1 MAAPGSEEIG
11 RWGEEISCAFL
22 RLKGYRIIDRN
33 CRVGRLE
40 LDAVAMDGTELVF
53 VEVKV
58 RRRTDRGG
66 PLGSVGFKKQRHLI
80 RAAARYMS
88 GKRLEVGSAR
98 FDVVAVVVDGAMTTM
113 ALRHIKGAFVIG
125 GDMILTV

>member
-1 MAAPGSEEIG
+1 MAASGSEEIG

-66 PLGSVGFKKQRHLI
+66 PLGSVGFKKRRHLI
-80 RAAARYMS
+80 KAAARYIS
-88 GKRLEVGSAR
+88 GKHLEVGSVR
-98 FDVVAVVVDGAMTTM
+98 FDVVAVVRDDAMKAM
-113 ALRHIKGAFVIG
+113 ALRHIEGAFVRG
-125 GDMILTV
+125 GDMVLTV